1 MHSCRFSMMRRQRR
15 SASRTA
21 ATLPKASEAGTAA
34 KGSRGHAT
42 FRAPSVFARTTP
54 GTGRPIMLKNIRR
67 TILLASA
74 AIAAIGTGAIAA
86 DVGRVAT
93 IDIPGNKFD
102 NFDIGYV
109 DSNASR
115 YYIADRSNAA
125 VDIFATQKT

>member
-1 MHSCRFSMMRRQRR
+1 
-15 SASRTA
+15 
-21 ATLPKASEAGTAA
+21 
-34 KGSRGHAT
+34 
-42 FRAPSVFARTTP
+42 
-54 GTGRPIMLKNIRR
+54 MLKTIRR

-74 AIAAIGTGAIAA
+74 AIAVIGTGAIAA
-86 DVGRVAT
+86 GVGRVAT

-125 VDIFATQKT
+125 IDIFDTQKNIFVGRVTGFVGIKMDANGRPVNNMSGPNGLAFDPEKHRVGAGEGDSP